1 MPTDTENMDRKDD
14 LLINYLLKE
23 TSSKDTIMVKEWLQ
37 TDQYCQTSFEQ
48 FQLLWGT
55 SKNLS
60 DDTKIDPKASLL
72 RFKERVIERRKN
84 HAKRKWARYTWI
96 GIAASLL
103 LFAGCPWAYFSFY
116 MVSDITMVTQ
126 TQIRTVTLSDSSI
139 ITLNRSTVFE
149 YPLKFGNSQREVE
162 LKNGEAFFKVTH
174 NTAKPFKI
182 HTGTALINVMG
193 TSFNVKNK
201 AGNVEVIVETGVVRV
216 SRGRLSILLKPGEKV
231 VIKSETSLL
240 KKENNTDRLYQYYR
254 TKKFVAENTPLW
266 KMIEVLNEAYSS
278 HIIIGRKELNELPL
292 NVTFENES
300 LDEILHVISKTFNIT
315 AEKNHGKII
324 LK

>member
-1 MPTDTENMDRKDD
+1 MMPTDTENMDRKDD

-55 SKNLS
+55 SRNLS
-60 DDTKIDPKASLL
+60 DDTEIDPKASLL
-72 RFKERVIERRKN
+72 RFKERVIEQRKN

-96 GIAASLL
+96 VIAASLL

-116 MVSDITMVTQ
+116 MVSDITLVTQ
-126 TQIRTVTLSDSSI
+126 TQTRTVTLSDSSI

-149 YPLKFGNSQREVE
+149 YPSTFGNSQREVE

-174 NTAKPFKI
+174 NAAKPFKI
-182 HTGTALINVMG
+182 HAGTVLINVMG

-216 SRGRLSILLKPGEKV
+216 IRGRLSILLKPSEKV

-240 KKENNTDRLYQYYR
+240 KKETTQIDY
-254 TKKFVAENTPLW
+254 T
-266 KMIEVLNEAYSS
+266 S
-278 HIIIGRKELNELPL
+278 IIGPKSSSRKIPR
-292 NVTFENES
+292 S
-300 LDEILHVISKTFNIT
+300 
-315 AEKNHGKII
+315 GK
-324 LK
+324 